1 MTGFVRIALGMVAAY
16 LGVGLLFAGAF
27 QFLGLRVLDP
37 AARGAGLGFRL
48 LITPG
53 IIALWPWVGLRWMR
67 SAQGG
72 AFPGIEH
79 GIHSPRRL
87 RSAHGLLWK
96 ALAVVVPIGIAAAIW
111 YRPVANP
118 SPRPGAAI
126 PQMDNPPGLNP
137 SR

>member
-1 MTGFVRIALGMVAAY
+1 MTGFVRIALGMVAVH
-16 LGVGLLFAGAF
+16 LGMGLLFAGAF

-37 AARGAGLGFRL
+37 AARGAGLAFRL

-67 SAQGG
+67 AAPGG
-72 AFPGIEH
+72 AFPGAGDEIR
-79 GIHSPRRL
+79 SPRRL

-111 YRPVANP
+111 YRPAASP
-118 SPRPGAAI
+118 SPRPGATI
-126 PQMDNPPGLNP
+126 PQTDNPPALNP